1 MPFEKNEILK
11 FKQFM
16 KSEKMPYIIY
26 ADFECSI
33 QKIDGCEINLKYSL
47 TTKIGKHIAC
57 GYSLSTI

>member
-1 MPFEKNEILK
+1 
-11 FKQFM
+11 M

-33 QKIDGCEINLKYSL
+33 QKIDGCEINLKYSS

>member
-1 MPFEKNEILK
+1 
-11 FKQFM
+11 M

-33 QKIDGCEINLKYSL
+33 EKIDGCEINPKYSS

-57 GYSLSTI
+57 GYSLPTI

>member
-1 MPFEKNEILK
+1 
-11 FKQFM
+11 M